1 MSITNHHN
9 HTNNPSFLTDLLAGS
24 ITAATTKTA
33 AAPLER
39 VKLLMQTQ
47 AANRDL
53 VVPYRHTWDCVVRV
67 AREQG
72 WRSFWRG
79 NVASVL
85 RYFPQQ
91 AFTFAT
97 KDTFQRW
104 FSSPAH
110 TTWWHRALANLAAGG
125 LAGGV
130 TLLAAYPLDVV
141 RTRMATDVRRADGGM
156 LLRSCV
162 RQIWADGGV
171 GAFYRGLPVAL
182 TGVVVFKVCL
192 LFLFLLKNYLLLT
205 HTHIIQ
211 QALHMGGYDTAKS
224 HLHADASVWLRLAVA
239 QAITTGAGTL
249 CFPFDTVKRRLMVQE
264 QQLMVLAAG
273 AATAAAATAGPAK
286 YRNGMH
292 CVRVILREEGYFGL
306 YAGLPANLLRGLSG
320 SLLLVG
326 YDEAKKFLQSRQKE

>member
-1 MSITNHHN
+1 VEYRDDYESVALAYGGSDSNPNLNFPQQYRGGSMSNHH
-9 HTNNPSFLTDLLAGS
+9 NPSFLTDLLAGS

-156 LLRSCV
+156 LLRNCV
-162 RQIWADGGV
+162 RQMWADGGV

-182 TGVVVFKVCL
+182 TGVVVFKVVSAVIFFSFF
-192 LFLFLLKNYLLLT
+192 FLKT
-205 HTHIIQ
+205 SPHTHIFPGI
-211 QALHMGGYDTAKS
+211 AHGGLRHGEKS
-224 HLHADASVWLRLAVA
+224 PARGRQRVVA
-239 QAITTGAGTL
+239 PRRGPSHHDGRGHVV
-249 CFPFDTVKRRLMVQE
+249 FPV
-264 QQLMVLAAG
+264 
-273 AATAAAATAGPAK
+273 
-286 YRNGMH
+286 
-292 CVRVILREEGYFGL
+292 
-306 YAGLPANLLRGLSG
+306 
-320 SLLLVG
+320 
-326 YDEAKKFLQSRQKE
+326 

>member
-1 MSITNHHN
+1 VDVATGDVTTIAGGADATFTNPIW
-9 HTNNPSFLTDLLAGS
+9 TRDGSAILALGERFPRSGYRTGIWRFAADGSDADAGGGTDLLAGS

-110 TTWWHRALANLAAGG
+110 RTWWHRALANLAAAARAPTASGALLGG
-125 LAGGV
+125 ATALPPAGLITGFSKPSSQEESAV
-130 TLLAAYPLDVV
+130 NAG
-141 RTRMATDVRRADGGM
+141 ATGQFFSNGSVRR
-156 LLRSCV
+156 
-162 RQIWADGGV
+162 
-171 GAFYRGLPVAL
+171 
-182 TGVVVFKVCL
+182 
-192 LFLFLLKNYLLLT
+192 
-205 HTHIIQ
+205 
-211 QALHMGGYDTAKS
+211 
-224 HLHADASVWLRLAVA
+224 
-239 QAITTGAGTL
+239 
-249 CFPFDTVKRRLMVQE
+249 
-264 QQLMVLAAG
+264 
-273 AATAAAATAGPAK
+273 
-286 YRNGMH
+286 
-292 CVRVILREEGYFGL
+292 
-306 YAGLPANLLRGLSG
+306 
-320 SLLLVG
+320 
-326 YDEAKKFLQSRQKE
+326 